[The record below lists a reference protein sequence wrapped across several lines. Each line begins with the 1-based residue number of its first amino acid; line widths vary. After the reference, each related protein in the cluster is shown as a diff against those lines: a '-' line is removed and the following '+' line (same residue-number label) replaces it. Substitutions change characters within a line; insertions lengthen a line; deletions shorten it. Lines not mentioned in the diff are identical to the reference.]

1 MSIASSDKA
10 EENKTLF
17 SESASQDV
25 GGASLRAIREAAGF
39 DIAEIAAELRIPKAY
54 LEALETEQHDL
65 LPGETYGQGYI
76 KSYCKFLKIDA
87 GPYLDKF
94 KMQMSRHG
102 SRPVHHFPDEVLEPR
117 MSGAM
122 ISMLLVLILLGGYLG
137 WQMLD
142 RFDLNPLTSQPTQIA
157 QTNTNTA
164 SVSAADEAS
173 DGQGENTQLNQP
185 ENAPAEESAAVDT
198 VIADVNES
206 APSIA
211 EDTAQTQD
219 EDISTQPVETAET
232 AEDAEDVSGTA
243 IDVAEVE
250 AEAEE
255 NVAEISAT
263 QTETTQAEATQAEST
278 QAGLAES
285 SQQNANTA
293 SALATARE
301 PADEIIISAIA
312 PSWVEVV
319 RENGDIVLNK
329 LFKPGDQYV
338 SPADTKLY
346 LSTGNAGGLVLTLPG
361 MSEFNVGQVGEIV
374 RDLPL
379 SRDSLRSRRSALIN
393 Q

>member
-1 MSIASSDKA
+1 MSISSGEKA

-17 SESASQDV
+17 SDSASQDV
-25 GGASLRAIREAAGF
+25 GGASLRALREAAGF
-39 DIAEIAAELRIPKAY
+39 EIADIAAELRIPKAY

-76 KSYCKFLKIDA
+76 KSYCKFLKIDPE
-87 GPYLDKF
+87 PYLDKF

-102 SRPVHHFPDEVLEPR
+102 SRPDYHFPDEVLEPR

-122 ISMLLVLILLGGYLG
+122 ISMLMVLLLLGGYLG

-157 QTNTNTA
+157 QNESDTTA
-164 SVSAADEAS
+164 IPAVDDAGETQNETALISPSASEQIDQSAPVETVIAEAE
-173 DGQGENTQLNQP
+173 ENAPTLAESATTNQP
-185 ENAPAEESAAVDT
+185 E
-198 VIADVNES
+198 S
-206 APSIA
+206 APV
-211 EDTAQTQD
+211 
-219 EDISTQPVETAET
+219 QPVETAEK
-232 AEDAEDVSGTA
+232 AEDTKNTSGT
-243 IDVAEVE
+243 DVEVAEVE
-250 AEAEE
+250 AEPAQ
-255 NVAEISAT
+255 NVAEIAQPAPQPTSGVVDT
-263 QTETTQAEATQAEST
+263 GE
-278 QAGLAES
+278 
-285 SQQNANTA
+285 QNANTS
-293 SALATARE
+293 SALATARA

>member
-1 MSIASSDKA
+1 MSNSSSKKA
-10 EENKTLF
+10 DENKTLF

-25 GGASLRAIREAAGF
+25 GGASLRRQREVAGF
-39 DIAEIAAELRIPKAY
+39 EIADIAAELRIPKAY

-65 LPGETYGQGYI
+65 LPGKTYGQGYI
-76 KSYCKFLKIDA
+76 RSYCKFLEIDA
-87 GPYLDKF
+87 EPYLDKF
-94 KMQMSRHG
+94 RMQMARHG
-102 SRPVHHFPDEVLEPR
+102 DPDYSFPDEVLEPR

-122 ISMLLVLILLGGYLG
+122 ASMLLVLILLGGYLG

-142 RFDLNPLTSQPTQIA
+142 RFDLNPLTSSQSQIA
-157 QTNTNTA
+157 QSDAVEITA
-164 SVSAADEAS
+164 PAADENRADTTQAQNTAPAS
-173 DGQGENTQLNQP
+173 QLVQESAPVKTVIAAIDEEAPSGDERALQNQP
-185 ENAPAEESAAVDT
+185 EQAAVQPQE
-198 VIADVNES
+198 IAEKAEDEPSSS
-206 APSIA
+206 APSG
-211 EDTAQTQD
+211 EDDVAR
-219 EDISTQPVETAET
+219 AET
-232 AEDAEDVSGTA
+232 AQPE
-243 IDVAEVE
+243 
-250 AEAEE
+250 
-255 NVAEISAT
+255 T
-263 QTETTQAEATQAEST
+263 QTDLAIGEAVE
-278 QAGLAES
+278 
-285 SQQNANTA
+285 QNANA
-293 SALATARE
+293 SSALATARQ

>member
-1 MSIASSDKA
+1 MSISSGEKA

-17 SESASQDV
+17 SDSASQDV
-25 GGASLRAIREAAGF
+25 GGASLRALREAAGF
-39 DIAEIAAELRIPKAY
+39 EIADIAAELRIPKVY
-54 LEALETEQHDL
+54 LEALETEQHEL

-76 KSYCKFLKIDA
+76 RSYCKFLKIDA
-87 GPYLDKF
+87 EPFLDKF
-94 KMQMSRHG
+94 KMQMARHG
-102 SRPVHHFPDEVLEPR
+102 GRPDYHFPDEVLEPR

-122 ISMLLVLILLGGYLG
+122 ISMLLVLFLLGGYIG
-137 WQMLD
+137 WQVLD

-157 QTNTNTA
+157 QTQSEST
-164 SVSAADEAS
+164 SVPATDIADDNQNEIAQLDSPQSAPDKQ
-173 DGQGENTQLNQP
+173 D
-185 ENAPAEESAAVDT
+185 APAETIVAEVE
-198 VIADVNES
+198 ES
-206 APSIA
+206 APVS
-211 EDTAQTQD
+211 EESGVETQP
-219 EDISTQPVETAET
+219 EAAPAQPVETAEKEET
-232 AEDAEDVSGTA
+232 DTA
-243 IDVAEVE
+243 IEVAQASSDDSA
-250 AEAEE
+250 AETAQP
-255 NVAEISAT
+255 AT
-263 QTETTQAEATQAEST
+263 QTDVTIDETVE
-278 QAGLAES
+278 
-285 SQQNANTA
+285 QNANA
-293 SALATARE
+293 SSALATARE